1 MCWPPVVLPVAHG
14 SKQLR
19 APERGHQ
26 RSHQRAHQ
34 RYAHVSGPEP
44 ARKQQ
49 QQPANGAAQHLKR
62 HASSQPQQQQAVN
75 STDGNVMACMPPG
88 GQLQEGFAA
97 CDPRM
102 GMLQPQL
109 LNGACAN
116 GDGSGP
122 LPACG
127 SMGSGDMMQLLQKLA
142 EEVSAT
148 RHEAAEHSRVA
159 AAAQQKLQQLEQLLG
174 CGMSNTTNYGGGYG
188 SVSAGPSTGCTP
200 LTSPV
205 ANTSW
210 ASGPLPSVQQMPSAA
225 SYLLAMQQ
233 LAAQGDFDGPR
244 RHSLDEALLRRARN
258 LPGWYG
264 NAGRSSTLWNAS
276 PSAMVS
282 SLAAVTE
289 GMALNVPPGSAAAA
303 DAEALGAALAAA
315 RGQGV
320 DGCFSGMSAGG
331 LVSGS
336 SLMSSSAG
344 HSSWMGGMQQPD
356 GASQVWSQPDLAWA
370 GAVGLGG
377 AFNSATLPS
386 IPHTAP
392 GLNGRSSISAP
403 VVQQSDYLAQMHA
416 ALQDSNFAMSLGML
430 PGQRPPVRASFDT
443 AAAYMPSLPPVDL
456 QAAAS
461 QHNSAAAVA
470 AELAA
475 SNAPSSGSS
484 SMDVPIVLPDAL
496 TNNPIGGAH
505 QLGWF

>member
-1 MCWPPVVLPVAHG
+1 MLPAAHG

-19 APERGHQ
+19 TPERG
-26 RSHQRAHQ
+26 HQRAHQ
-34 RYAHVSGPEP
+34 RYAHVSGPEA

-49 QQPANGAAQHLKR
+49 PQAANGVAQHPKR
-62 HASSQPQQQQAVN
+62 HASSQQQQQAMN
-75 STDGNVMACMPPG
+75 SADGNTMAGMPVPTA
-88 GQLQEGFAA
+88 GQLQESFAA

-102 GMLQPQL
+102 GLLQPQL

-122 LPACG
+122 LHACG

-142 EEVSAT
+142 AEVNAT

-174 CGMSNTTNYGGGYG
+174 CGLSSNSTYGCGYG

-205 ANTSW
+205 ANSNW
-210 ASGPLPSVQQMPSAA
+210 ASATLPSVQQMPSAA
-225 SYLLAMQQ
+225 SVASHLLAMQQ
-233 LAAQGDFDGPR
+233 LAAQGDFDGAR
-244 RHSLDEALLRRARN
+244 RHSLDEALLRRARS

-264 NAGRSSTLWNAS
+264 NAGRASTLWNAS
-276 PSAMVS
+276 PSAMVA

-289 GMALNVPPGSAAAA
+289 GMALSVPPGSAAAA
-303 DAEALGAALAAA
+303 DAEALGAALAAT

-320 DGCFSGMSAGG
+320 DGCFSGMPAGG

-344 HSSWMGGMQQPD
+344 HSSWMGGMQAPAS
-356 GASQVWSQPDLAWA
+356 ASQVWPPQDLAWA

-377 AFNSATLPS
+377 AFNSATSLS

-403 VVQQSDYLAQMHA
+403 LVQQSDYLAQMRA
-416 ALQDSNFAMSLGML
+416 ALQDSNAMSLGML
-430 PGQRPPVRASFDT
+430 PGQRPPLRASFDT

-456 QAAAS
+456 QAAAAAS